1 MSVKTQL
8 RIGVKFLEHQNNN
21 YIWLKLCKSFFG
33 LKDDIYICFIY
44 NPLEYS
50 SYSRKLQDDILELIE
65 KDISKYSNDGKIILA
80 GDLNARTGTHAL
92 DFIPADN
99 TINNIPI
106 FENFTPDI
114 NLYTRHSEDS
124 VLSTRGKTL
133 NELCIHTGLR
143 ILNGRISG
151 DFMVTAR

>member
-1 MSVKTQL
+1 MKL
-8 RIGVKFLEHQNNN
+8 PEIRQNNN

-44 NPLEYS
+44 NPSEYS

-99 TINNIPI
+99 ISLM
-106 FENFTPDI
+106 
-114 NLYTRHSEDS
+114 NL
-124 VLSTRGKTL
+124 
-133 NELCIHTGLR
+133 
-143 ILNGRISG
+143 
-151 DFMVTAR
+151 